1 MHGKLACPILC
12 AYART
17 TFSALLGKPPRNL
30 FDAHG
35 VLSCS
40 YELDLLRPFY
50 GDNPLRIAADHTEWL
65 ERTVI
70 ASLWSQGADFLKHRG
85 HNMIGNVRVGPL
97 AQISAST

>member
-1 MHGKLACPILC
+1 VRLC
-12 AYART
+12 ENDV
-17 TFSALLGKPPRNL
+17 SALLGKPPRNL

-35 VLSCS
+35 ALSCS

-70 ASLWSQGADFLKHRG
+70 ASHWSQGADFLKHRG
-85 HNMIGNVRVGPL
+85 
-97 AQISAST
+97 TT